1 MQILQNL
8 NMGSPWKKT
17 TPEMSTKKTDL
28 KNKTDL
34 KEIM

>member
-8 NMGSPWKKT
+8 SKGSPWKKT
-17 TPEMSTKKTDL
+17 TPEMSTKKTVL

-34 KEIM
+34 KEII